1 MDSYGLYVL
10 LELLNVFFDWY
21 SLAVDSW
28 LSVITSNEE
37 NAEVVEILLNHNVDN
52 IVVTKVTQIMK
63 MSLYKLYIS

>member
-1 MDSYGLYVL
+1 MDSYRLYVL

-28 LSVITSNEE
+28 LSVITNNEE
-37 NAEVVEILLNHNVDN
+37 TAEVVEILLNQNVDN